1 MSGDDSGTATESRWP
16 GVTVEDIRYRG
27 PDGLDVEAFLV
38 SPSRPL
44 GQSPGPG
51 VLMWHW
57 LDSRAPDGN
66 RTQFL
71 DEASELATEGV
82 VSLLPQGRFPW
93 SVAPSGATA
102 DRQEIE
108 AEMARLLAGRE
119 LLRERA
125 DVDRDRLA
133 IVGHDFGGMLAILAA
148 PEVEGGLRA
157 LVAVAATPRWGDW
170 FLPFW
175 EISDDRIDYLA
186 ALRSLDPIERIG
198 AVRARTLL
206 QFGSQ
211 DFYIALMSG
220 RELHGVAPEG
230 TEWREYAADHGM
242 RQPEIRADRVAF
254 LRRELGLM
262 PATDAGS
269 ASQAATT

>member
-1 MSGDDSGTATESRWP
+1 LSGDDADAGTESRWP

-27 PDGLDVEAFLV
+27 PDDIDVEAFLV
-38 SPSRPL
+38 RPIGRL
-44 GQSPGPG
+44 GHSPGPG

-57 LDSRAPDGN
+57 LDTRAPDGN

-102 DRQEIE
+102 DRREIK
-108 AEMARLLAGRE
+108 AEVARLRAGLE

-125 DVDRDRLA
+125 DVDRNRLA
-133 IVGHDFGGMLAILAA
+133 IVGHDFGGMLATLAA
-148 PEVEGGLRA
+148 PDVDGIRA

-198 AVRARTLL
+198 DVSARTLL
-206 QFGSQ
+206 QFGNQ

-220 RELHGVAPEG
+220 RELHGVAREG
-230 TEWREYAADHGM
+230 TEWREYAADHEM
-242 RQPEIRADRVAF
+242 RQPEIRADRLAF

-262 PATDAGS
+262 PATGAGS